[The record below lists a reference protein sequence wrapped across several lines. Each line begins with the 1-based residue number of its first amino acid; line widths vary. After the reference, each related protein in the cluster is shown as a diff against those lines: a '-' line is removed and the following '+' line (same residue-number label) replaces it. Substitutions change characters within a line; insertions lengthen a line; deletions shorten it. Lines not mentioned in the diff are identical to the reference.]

1 MKKHNNELGDKILE
15 LRTIKNISQDELA
28 AAVGVSRQ
36 IVSKWESGRV
46 QPKADKLP
54 LICKALGVGLEALM
68 PQKDTQEDK
77 VVVNENVEVASDV
90 VHNDEAIENQVEES
104 NLLISNTEDE
114 TDDQET
120 TKKKRKLTRKAKI
133 AILVTAL
140 LIVLSIS
147 IIIAVSIF
155 TDRPY
160 LEGSHTKEDSAAWN
174 FSMENISWIVI
185 GAIIA
190 IAIIFTTL
198 ICVNIIRKKHK
209 KI

>member
-68 PQKDTQEDK
+68 PQKDAQEDK
-77 VVVNENVEVASDV
+77 VISDKDDDVACDV
-90 VHNDEAIENQVEES
+90 VAYDEEIENKVEES

-120 TKKKRKLTRKAKI
+120 TKKKRKLSKKAKI
-133 AILVTAL
+133 AIIATLISIVL
-140 LIVLSIS
+140 LLGIILIV
-147 IIIAVSIF
+147 VSSVM
-155 TDRPY
+155 
-160 LEGSHTKEDSAAWN
+160 G
-174 FSMENISWIVI
+174 
-185 GAIIA
+185 
-190 IAIIFTTL
+190 
-198 ICVNIIRKKHK
+198 
-209 KI
+209 